1 MVHRNNNS
9 ASALHVASGNGQLSG
24 SAPEALKKA
33 LGAGEYFTLS
43 FAAIVGI
50 GWIVMLG
57 NWLRLGGP
65 MGSVLAFAAAG
76 VVMMLVGL
84 CYGEI
89 CTMIPASGGEIAYA
103 YEVFGLRASFVSG
116 WFLALIWIS
125 ATSFEAICTGW
136 VTSILFPSVQGPVL
150 YTVRGTPVMA
160 GPLILSLVGTLFLT
174 FLNYRGMEGSARFQ
188 DVFTWTKIAISVMLA
203 AAAILWGRVDNLRP
217 LFATGTDH
225 RVTWLGI
232 LQVLVTAPFWLAGFN
247 TVAQVME
254 EKKPESS
261 YGAVAFALLASI
273 AAASLFYGAIILSC
287 SMAMPWRDIL
297 VEDLPAAAAFR
308 AALHSDL
315 GAKLVLAS
323 GLLGLLAT
331 WNSVFVA
338 GSRTLFALGR
348 ARMIHPTFAYVDP
361 RFGSPTISIIW
372 VGALSAA
379 GVMIGRG
386 ALLPIVNM
394 DSSCFMLM
402 YIMVCVAM
410 IRMRSTAPALRR
422 PFRVPGGVWT
432 AGIATAASVSMA
444 IESFYLPYAA
454 GRTHIPLEWIVFI
467 VWTVMGVGFW
477 ALAANVR
484 GEVSEG
490 ERRELILGQRRLSS

>member
-1 MVHRNNNS
+1 MVYRDNS
-9 ASALHVASGNGQLSG
+9 TIARRAASGNGQLSG
-24 SAPEALKKA
+24 SAPKALKKA

-43 FAAIVGI
+43 FAAIIGI

-65 MGSVLAFAAAG
+65 MGAVLAFAVAG

-84 CYGEI
+84 CYAEI

-103 YEVFGLRASFVSG
+103 YEVFGPRASFVSG

-136 VTSILFPSVQGPVL
+136 VASILFPFLRGPVL

-160 GPLILSLVGTLFLT
+160 GPLVISLAGTLFLT
-174 FLNYRGMEGSARFQ
+174 FLNYHGMEGSARFQ
-188 DVFTWTKIAISVMLA
+188 DVFTWTKIAISVLLVG
-203 AAAILWGRVDNLRP
+203 AAILWGRVDNVRP

-232 LQVLVTAPFWLAGFN
+232 LQVLATAPYWLAGFN

-273 AAASLFYGAIILSC
+273 AAGALFYGAIILSC
-287 SMAMPWRDIL
+287 SMATPWRDIL
-297 VEDLPAAAAFR
+297 EEDLPAAAAFR

-315 GAKLVLAS
+315 GAKLLLAS

-348 ARMIHPTFAYVDP
+348 ARMIHPTFAYIDP
-361 RFGSPTISIIW
+361 RFGSPTASIIW
-372 VGALSAA
+372 VGALSTT
-379 GVMIGRG
+379 GVMMGRG
-386 ALLPIVNM
+386 ALQPIVNM
-394 DSSCFMLM
+394 DSSCFMLT
-402 YIMVCVAM
+402 YIMVCVAI

-454 GRTHIPLEWIVFI
+454 GRGQVPVEWIVFI
-467 VWTVMGVGFW
+467 AWTVMGVGFW

-484 GEVSEG
+484 GEVSEA
-490 ERRELILGQRRLSS
+490 ERRELILGQRR